1 MLSSARRTLLT
12 FFLVPLLC
20 VGALV
25 MFVAVLCDFSAFRLK
40 AQITGPERVKGLW
53 EF

>member
-1 MLSSARRTLLT
+1 MLSSVRRTLLT
-12 FFLVPLLC
+12 FLVAPLLC
-20 VGALV
+20 VGALI

-40 AQITGPERVKGLW
+40 AQISGPERVKGMW